1 MPTLPAAMPSELR
14 HCCEHAAL
22 RSATQRGIQEPVRLR
37 RHRSADDVIDLTD
50 GADSWWARADDLVTT
65 APSFQRARPAPEAE
79 PASPYRSE
87 WAPEAVYA
95 WTRTGP
101 HDPLEEIEPHAI
113 LGLPQGAS
121 WDRIERARRDL
132 AKAFHPDLARGASP
146 VEIDLREQ
154 RMRKV
159 NAAYDTIK
167 DARQRKA

>member
-1 MPTLPAAMPSELR
+1 MK
-14 HCCEHAAL
+14 
-22 RSATQRGIQEPVRLR
+22 LR
-37 RHRSADDVIDLTD
+37 RGRPTDDVIDLTD
-50 GADSWWARADDLVTT
+50 GADAWWAVADDLVTV
-65 APSFQRARPAPEAE
+65 APSFERAE
-79 PASPYRSE
+79 PEPEPLSPYRDE

-113 LGLPQGAS
+113 LGVPQGAS